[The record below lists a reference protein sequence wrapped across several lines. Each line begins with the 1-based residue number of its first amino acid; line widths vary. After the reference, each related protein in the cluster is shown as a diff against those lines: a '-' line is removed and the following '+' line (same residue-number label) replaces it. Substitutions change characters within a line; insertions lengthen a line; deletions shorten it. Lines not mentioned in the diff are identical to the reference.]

1 MRALTRSLP
10 TCNPTADRQR
20 STAMTASMVSQ
31 QQIGTVHGGGGEV
44 HLCIHSSGCP
54 TELHDLLHLLS
65 EVVNDV
71 PEICLTRVFE
81 ESEAECATAR
91 DNLQQQHA
99 EKMEALVKEHV
110 RVTLKRAMLLVVQLA
125 SSTQS
130 SLHCSGFSYVPAEA
144 CPGAPQQGERV
155 GCTGPP
161 REGETQA
168 GLAAPLS
175 ACSSR
180 EGGPHPPQPTH
191 CAWPLQHPLCM
202 LHTRHCV
209 LRLWVGEGWGRSFF
223 LPTPPTGPSSLL
235 NYTAGSGGV
244 AC

>member
-1 MRALTRSLP
+1 
-10 TCNPTADRQR
+10 
-20 STAMTASMVSQ
+20 MTALMVSQ
-31 QQIGTVHGGGGEV
+31 QQIGTVHGSGEV
-44 HLCIHSSGCP
+44 HLCIHPSGCP

-99 EKMEALVKEHV
+99 ERMEALVKEHV

-130 SLHCSGFSYVPAEA
+130 SLHYSGFSYVPAEA

-202 LHTRHCV
+202 IHTRHCV

-235 NYTAGSGGV
+235 NYSAGSGGV